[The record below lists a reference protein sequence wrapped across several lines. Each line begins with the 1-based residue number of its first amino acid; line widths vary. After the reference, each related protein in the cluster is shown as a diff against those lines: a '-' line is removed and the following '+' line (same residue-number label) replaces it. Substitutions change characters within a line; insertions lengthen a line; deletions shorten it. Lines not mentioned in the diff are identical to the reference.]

1 MFYEYN
7 FDRLQNMGNLKARFN
22 VVIDDCFKISGCEIL
37 ESSKG
42 NLYIKMPSVPN
53 EMGTG
58 YINVDDKMKDKFFNE
73 VLNDFSLDQKKVI
86 HKIPETLRYTVNLHY
101 FGTSNLKAFCSL
113 KIGSFDIS
121 GIRILENKEHNVFVS
136 MPGFK
141 TDKINDAGK
150 PIYDYVA
157 NPVTKEFYKE
167 LNKSIL
173 SVYDEVCLKNEPDEI
188 ALLKKTIEEY
198 NDMIDEINNVYIPEC
213 INQLNNIELSDVT
226 FAYVEIGDYT
236 VRASKMQN
244 AINVAQNRIFEL
256 ENQMRSKGVIDS
268 SFSQYDGLFKD
279 IGEAGIGLAPTQKEL
294 FYKNLEEI
302 NKKTK

>member
-7 FDRLQNMGNLKARFN
+7 FDRVENMGNLKARFN
-22 VVIDDCFKISGCEIL
+22 IIIDDCFKISGCEIL
-37 ESSKG
+37 ESSNKK
-42 NLYIKMPSVPN
+42 LYVKMPSVPN
-53 EMGTG
+53 ELGAG
-58 YINVDDKMKDKFFNE
+58 YVKVQEKQKNNLFNE
-73 VLNDFSLDQKKVI
+73 ILNDYSLEQKKVI
-86 HKIPETLRYTVNLHY
+86 HKLPQSMLYTVNIH
-101 FGTSNLKAFCSL
+101 FIGNSSLKAFCSL
-113 KIGSFDIS
+113 KIGSYEVS
-121 GIRILENKEHNVFVS
+121 GIRILENKDHNVFVS

-141 TDKINDAGK
+141 TNKVNDDGK
-150 PIYDYVA
+150 PIYEYVA
-157 NPVTKEFYKE
+157 NPVTKEFYNE
-167 LNKSIL
+167 LNQSIL

-226 FAYVEIGDYT
+226 FVYVEIGDYT

-244 AINVAQNRIFEL
+244 AINVALNRIFEL

-279 IGEAGIGLAPTQKEL
+279 IGEAGMGLAPTQKEL
-294 FYKNLEEI
+294 FFKNIEE
-302 NKKTK
+302 KKAKNI